1 MNHLPEK
8 KTPPY
13 SYRIKNVLQL
23 PSILSSETVMSHS
36 RTLLR
41 WGNDDNKGI
50 TSSGWSLARGAH
62 ICFKDEIA
70 TKDKVQLIIE
80 PPNPGAFSALSFM
93 SGKYQRNI
101 SPSIASKVEAHGYF
115 FEKNPTTGNSNAQ
128 VHK

>member
-1 MNHLPEK
+1 M
-8 KTPPY
+8 
-13 SYRIKNVLQL
+13 KNVLQL

-36 RTLLR
+36 KTLLR

-80 PPNPGAFSALSFM
+80 PPNPGAFPALSLIV
-93 SGKYQRNI
+93 SGAYQRNI
-101 SPSIASKVEAHGYF
+101 SANIASKVEAHGYF
-115 FEKNPTTGNSNAQ
+115 FEKNPTTGNSHAQ
-128 VHK
+128 LHK